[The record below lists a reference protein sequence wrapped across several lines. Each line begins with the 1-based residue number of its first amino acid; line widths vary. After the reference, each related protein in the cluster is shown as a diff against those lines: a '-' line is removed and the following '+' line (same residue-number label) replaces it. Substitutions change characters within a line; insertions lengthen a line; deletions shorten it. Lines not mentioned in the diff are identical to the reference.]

1 MGDSPHM
8 MDRDHSRE
16 EKAAMKTCKTER
28 QWYEIKDASG
38 SSADIWIY
46 EEIGENFWGEG
57 LTAKQ
62 FVEDLAALQVDHIAL
77 HINSPGGSVF
87 DGQAIYNAIQRHPAR
102 VTSHVEGLA
111 ASIASVVALA
121 GDTVEMA
128 ANALFMIHDPYGM
141 AMGTSADMRQMA
153 EVLDKVKGTI
163 LGVYER
169 KTGMDAEA
177 ILGAMAAETWYTAAE
192 AEEAGYAD
200 SVAAPV
206 KAAALSRF
214 EFKSLGYRHLPDA
227 LARVTTEG
235 TADALG
241 APEERPALGAASH
254 SERVFVPFLGYRDL
268 SRRE

>member
-1 MGDSPHM
+1 M
-8 MDRDHSRE
+8 
-16 EKAAMKTCKTER
+16 KAER
-28 QWYEIKDASG
+28 KWYQIEAQTG
-38 SSADIWIY
+38 ARADLWIY
-46 EEIGENFWGEG
+46 EEIGTDFWGEG
-57 LTAKQ
+57 LTAKK
-62 FVEDLAALQVDHIAL
+62 FVEDLAALEVDHIAL

-141 AMGTSADMRQMA
+141 AMGTSDDMRQMA

-169 KTGMDAEA
+169 KTGMEPEA
-177 ILGAMAAETWYTAAE
+177 ILEAMAAETWYTAAE
-192 AEEAGYAD
+192 AQQAGFVD

-214 EFKSLGYRHLPDA
+214 DFNSLGYRHVPDA
-227 LARVTTEG
+227 LAHADRTA
-235 TADALG
+235 ADAFE
-241 APEERPALGAASH
+241 APRATSFEDRQS
-254 SERVFVPFLGYRDL
+254 RDL
-268 SRRE
+268 VHTPGYFRSLRKEGR

>member
-1 MGDSPHM
+1 MLDVTTP
-8 MDRDHSRE
+8 E
-16 EKAAMKTCKTER
+16 EEAAMNKTQR
-28 QWYEIKDASG
+28 QWYEIKAESG
-38 SSADIWIY
+38 SVADIWIY
-46 EEIGENFWGEG
+46 EEIGGNIFGEG

-87 DGQAIYNAIQRHPAR
+87 DGQAIYNAIQRHPAS

-153 EVLDKVKGTI
+153 EVLDKVKHTI
-163 LGVYER
+163 AGVYER
-169 KTGMDAEA
+169 KSGMDSGA
-177 ILGAMAAETWYTAAE
+177 ILEAMEAETWYTAAE
-192 AEEAGYAD
+192 AQNAGFVD
-200 SVAAPV
+200 EVAAPV

-214 EFKSLGYRHLPDA
+214 DFKSLGYRHVPHA
-227 LARVTTEG
+227 LAHRDD
-235 TADALG
+235 TAGQALE
-241 APEERPALGAASH
+241 APSATALEARRSRDQVH
-254 SERVFVPFLGYRDL
+254 SPGYVQSIIPGRG
-268 SRRE
+268 